1 MLEYIGEGIGRVGN
15 PVDLQLSRD
24 DAELLLEILKQVR
37 EQRRDA
43 YDEAAK
49 VVAAT
54 ENPGNVKEALLYTLL
69 DWGLDAYD
77 APLAAVDYL
86 IRVIERQVGLKY
98 SEF

>member
-1 MLEYIGEGIGRVGN
+1 MEYIGEGAGRAGN

-24 DAELLLEILKQVR
+24 DVELLLGILKQVR

-49 VVAAT
+49 VVEAVK
-54 ENPGNVKEALLYTLL
+54 NPESMQEAVMYTLL

-77 APLAAVDYL
+77 APLAEVDYL
-86 IRVIERQVGLKY
+86 IRVLERQAGIEY